1 MTLFDRKNLKQHI
14 YPAPNPADYL
24 AALDAM
30 ADMICPGRVCDLKGP
45 ALHEELIA

>member
-1 MTLFDRKNLKQHI
+1 MSYTIHH
-14 YPAPNPADYL
+14 ADC
-24 AALDAM
+24 LDAM